1 MKTKNP
7 SKKKTLLH
15 FTLAAGLIIGIWV
28 AANANSNPSPN
39 NSDLF
44 VETLYSDNTVIIDE
58 QSVENDESEVS
69 VDFNSDAD
77 LAELETFSKLAI
89 DEISAVRGKF
99 DVTNADEVKNV
110 QRILGLEQ
118 DGMFGPKTL
127 EAYLLAIAED
137 EARKLTLAEN
147 SGEQRII
154 PQPEKEILTVVST
167 PTNNLTTLDI
177 RTTVPGNNAMLD

>member
-15 FTLAAGLIIGIWV
+15 FTLATGLIVGIWV
-28 AANANSNPSPN
+28 TANANSNPSPN
-39 NSDLF
+39 HSDLF
-44 VETLYSDNTVIIDE
+44 AEVLQSDNAVVIEE
-58 QSVENDESEVS
+58 QSAAHDENEAS
-69 VDFNSDAD
+69 VDSNSDVGS
-77 LAELETFSKLAI
+77 ENFSEPTI
-89 DEISAVRGKF
+89 DEISEVRGKF

-137 EARKLTLAEN
+137 EARKLTLAKD
-147 SGEQRII
+147 SGEQRVI
-154 PQPEKEILTVVST
+154 PQPKKEILTVVST
-167 PTNNLTTLDI
+167 PTNNLTTLNI
-177 RTTVPGNNAMLD
+177 KTTVPGNNAMLD